1 MSRISFEVEPELH
14 RTVRTMAASKGVTV
28 RRFMLEALD
37 EHLKHEA
44 NRQDTGET
52 FRISLA
58 ALERDWDN
66 ELDAEYDDLG

>member
-14 RTVRTMAASKGVTV
+14 RAVRMMAASKGVTV
-28 RRFMLEALD
+28 RRFMMEALE
-37 EHLKHEA
+37 EHLKQEA

-52 FRISLA
+52 FRVSMP